1 MAMVGLFWIAEDGG
15 VYVGAEPEGYARA
28 VRLTR
33 DGLEG
38 LGTDQRGHWGWA
50 EVRSV
55 AVRDVRARSSARL
68 FASTAVDMALNVV
81 GVGTDLPGL
90 FEVHVETADGTVE
103 LDTYA
108 APAIGGYVQSEYDLS
123 VALLER
129 FVAGTADVDAL
140 AEWGRAHAGEGT
152 PGREEREA
160 LLRKWAEG
168 AVEG

>member
-15 VYVGAEPEGYARA
+15 VYVGAEPEGIGRA

-38 LGTDQRGHWGWA
+38 LGADQSGHWGWA

-55 AVRDVRARSSARL
+55 TVRDVRIRSSARL
-68 FASTAVDMALNVV
+68 FASTAVDMAFSAVL
-81 GVGTDLPGL
+81 GGSDLPGA

-103 LDTYA
+103 LDTYT
-108 APAIGGYVQSEYDLS
+108 APALGGYVQSEYDLF

-129 FVAGTADVDAL
+129 FVAGTADVETL
-140 AEWGRAHAGEGT
+140 AEWGRTHAREGT

-160 LLRKWAEG
+160 LLRKWAAED
-168 AVEG
+168 AA